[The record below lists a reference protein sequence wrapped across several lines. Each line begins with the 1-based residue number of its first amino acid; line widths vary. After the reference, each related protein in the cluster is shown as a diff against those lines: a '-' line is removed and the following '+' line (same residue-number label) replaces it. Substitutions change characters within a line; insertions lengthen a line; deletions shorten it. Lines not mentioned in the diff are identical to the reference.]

1 MGSSSHIVF
10 LMGSEDE
17 HFLDEEARVP
27 FLNVLTRYNILSYFI
42 TGISRDNTMDDNF
55 M

>member
-10 LMGSEDE
+10 LVGSDDE

-27 FLNVLTRYNILSYFI
+27 FLNVLTRYNIFPIL
-42 TGISRDNTMDDNF
+42 TGISRGKTMDDKF